1 MLVGVFRISV
11 NEVKTLDKKRVLE
24 INFCL
29 TSEGVYDENKYK
41 KDRNKSVDEKGD
53 RLIGMVQVGC
63 LSFQPFK
70 KNK

>member
-41 KDRNKSVDEKGD
+41 KDTNKSELMNQLLGLLKTYVFLYNTTTAFE
-53 RLIGMVQVGC
+53 
-63 LSFQPFK
+63 F
-70 KNK
+70 